1 VAPLVTLLALEAGPL
16 IAGATV
22 TEAVFSYPGLG
33 RLLVTSLRAHDWP
46 LVQGIALLL
55 GVAVVLANLAAE
67 VAIAALNPR
76 LRG

>member
-1 VAPLVTLLALEAGPL
+1 
-16 IAGATV
+16 
-22 TEAVFSYPGLG
+22 VFSYPGLG

-55 GVAVVLANLAAE
+55 GTAVVLANLAAE
-67 VAIAALNPR
+67 VAVALLNPR